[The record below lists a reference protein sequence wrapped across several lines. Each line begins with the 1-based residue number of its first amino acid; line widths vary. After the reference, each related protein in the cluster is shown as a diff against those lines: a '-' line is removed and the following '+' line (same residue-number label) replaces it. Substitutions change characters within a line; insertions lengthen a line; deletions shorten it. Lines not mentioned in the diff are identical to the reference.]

1 MFEFLGIDLAVV
13 PKMTAQDASQVDLVA
28 HARVVKTRLPGAPEE
43 VVDLAVLSGRENLA
57 QGLILRLLTPRG
69 SLAALGH
76 AAYGSELHKL
86 IGQLKTEELRNLC
99 RAYVLDV
106 VQQEPR
112 VENKA
117 LSFSFESDREGLDSF
132 VFTIAVQPKD
142 TGVPV
147 GLTLE
152 FAL

>member
-1 MFEFLGIDLAVV
+1 
-13 PKMTAQDASQVDLVA
+13 MTAQDASQVDLFA
-28 HARVVKTRLPGAPEE
+28 HTRVKTRLPGAPEE

-57 QGLILRLLTPRG
+57 QALILRLLTPRG

-117 LSFSFESDREGLDSF
+117 LSFRLKQIVRGWIPSSSRSRCSRRIPEYLW
-132 VFTIAVQPKD
+132 A
-142 TGVPV
+142 
-147 GLTLE
+147 
-152 FAL
+152 

>member
-13 PKMTAQDASQVDLVA
+13 PNMAAQDASQVDLVA
-28 HARVVKTRLPGAPEE
+28 HSRAVKTRLPGAPEE

-57 QGLILRLLTPRG
+57 QALILRLLTPKG
-69 SLAALGH
+69 SLTELGH

-117 LSFSFESDREGLDSF
+117 ASFAFEVDREGLDSF
-132 VFTIAVQPKD
+132 VFTIAVQPRD
-142 TGVPV
+142 TGAPV